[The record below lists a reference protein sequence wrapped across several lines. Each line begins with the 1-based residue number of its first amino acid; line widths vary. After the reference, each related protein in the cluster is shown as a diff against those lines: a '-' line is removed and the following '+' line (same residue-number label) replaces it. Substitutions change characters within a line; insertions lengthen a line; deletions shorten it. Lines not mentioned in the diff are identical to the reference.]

1 MTMSN
6 IEKFTALVSS
16 EKTNTVA
23 KNRERIKNRAMLRES
38 QNIALK
44 VLDRLDE
51 LHWTQKKLAKELD
64 VSPQQV
70 SKIIKGQENLT
81 LETQIKL
88 QDILDIPILASYFE
102 KNKDEKTSTVAITT
116 TEKYFLPEM
125 KNYNS
130 GNKVLSAKK
139 EFKME
144 YNSIS
149 EKYNYF
155 EQTA

>member
-1 MTMSN
+1 MSN
-6 IEKFTALVSS
+6 IEKLTALVSS
-16 EKTNTVA
+16 KNTNTVA
-23 KNRERIKNRAMLRES
+23 NNKDRIKNRAMLRES

-44 VLDRLDE
+44 VLERLDD
-51 LHWTQKKLAKELD
+51 LHWTQKKLAEKLE

-70 SKIIKGQENLT
+70 TKIVKGQENLT

-88 QDILDIPILASYFE
+88 QDILKIPILASYYDTIEE
-102 KNKDEKTSTVAITT
+102 KNSAEIVKTT
-116 TEKYFLPEM
+116 TERYFAPKAKFKLAD
-125 KNYNS
+125 KI
-130 GNKVLSAKK
+130 LLAKK

-144 YNSIS
+144 YNPIS